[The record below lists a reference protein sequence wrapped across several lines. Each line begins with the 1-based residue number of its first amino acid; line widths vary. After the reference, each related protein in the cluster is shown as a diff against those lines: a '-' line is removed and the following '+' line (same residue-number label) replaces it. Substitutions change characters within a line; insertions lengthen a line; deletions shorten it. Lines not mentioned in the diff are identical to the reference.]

1 MLLPPCNDGSSSCF
15 GKLYILL
22 HILYTVTFGRF
33 SDYYKKM
40 ANYDKIQGIS
50 IYFIFTAPGLCY
62 NIEYVEYQS

>member
-1 MLLPPCNDGSSSCF
+1 MLLPPFNDGSSSCF
-15 GKLYILL
+15 DSFCLLL
-22 HILYTVTFGRF
+22 HILYTVTFGQF

-62 NIEYVEYQS
+62 NIGYVEYQS